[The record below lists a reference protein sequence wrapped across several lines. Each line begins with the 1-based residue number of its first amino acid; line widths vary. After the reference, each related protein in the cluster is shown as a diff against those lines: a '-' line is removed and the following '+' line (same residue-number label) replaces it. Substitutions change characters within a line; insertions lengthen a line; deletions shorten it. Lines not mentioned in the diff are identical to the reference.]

1 MYVYIYIYIYIYI
14 YLLFFCFFFFF
25 CFCFLPLRTLGQI
38 FTTAAGTIS
47 PVGMYTLY
55 LYLVRYFEEI
65 IQTIGLPIILGIDKK

>member
-1 MYVYIYIYIYIYI
+1 MYLYIFIII
-14 YLLFFCFFFFF
+14 FFF
-25 CFCFLPLRTLGQI
+25 CFCFLPLRTLVQI